1 MEMNRYLIAAL
12 YVMAGCAVTIP
23 LKTQANGEPLR
34 GERCRLVITNTVKVI
49 SVYLDEETRD
59 DDFCG
64 LSPENVPFFRSDSGK
79 LDLKF
84 HQTVRINAGP
94 LCHTFHKI
102 RAPETRN

>member
-1 MEMNRYLIAAL
+1 MNRYLIAAL

-34 GERCRLVITNTVKVI
+34 GERCRLVITITVKVI
-49 SVYLDEETRD
+49 SVYLDEETQG

-64 LSPENVPFFRSDSGK
+64 LPPKNDPFFRSDSGNV
-79 LDLKF
+79 DLKF
-84 HQTVRINAGP
+84 DQTIRINAGP

-102 RAPETRN
+102 RAPENKN